1 MKNLLPLAALLL
13 LTACAESPTD
23 DRLEEAV
30 KATIRQHPAL
40 LADSLSV
47 RSESGVVYV
56 RGLVATQ
63 VEFVEVDQMLKSTP
77 GVTKFVN
84 MTTIDNT
91 RF

>member
-1 MKNLLPLAALLL
+1 MKNLIPLAALLL

-40 LADSLSV
+40 LADNLTI
-47 RSESGVVYV
+47 RSESGVVYI
-56 RGLVATQ
+56 RGMVATQ
-63 VEFVEVDQMLKSTP
+63 VEFVEVEQVLKSTP

-84 MTTIDNT
+84 MTTIDNA